1 MYHIYHT
8 EGIILA
14 SVGTGEADRFLHVLT
29 PDFGL
34 IGVVARGSR
43 LTRSKMKYHLTEYR
57 PVVIDIVRGKNAW
70 TLTGISPKGEKMSGV
85 SDTLYA
91 AGFARFIRRLVQ
103 GEEKNG
109 DLFHVVKTFLLE
121 LPTMRGK
128 EEKEQ
133 WYLAGCVA
141 VLDILGYALPE
152 EKLAIRKDMTFSRTH
167 IVYVEQHEEL
177 VRDAIASAL
186 AESHL

>member
-29 PDFGL
+29 SDFGL
-34 IGVVARGSR
+34 LGVVARGSR

-70 TLTGISPKGEKMSGV
+70 TLTGILSKGEKMGST
-85 SDTLYA
+85 SDMLYA

-109 DLFHVVKTFLLE
+109 ELFYIVKTFLEE

-128 EEKEQ
+128 EEKER
-133 WYLAGCVA
+133 WYLAGCMA
-141 VLDILGYALPE
+141 VLDILGYASNYPTLVE
-152 EKLAIRKDMTFSRTH
+152 RANTNFSRTH
-167 IVYVEQHEEL
+167 MIYVERH
-177 VRDAIASAL
+177 VDMVKAAIREAL
-186 AESHL
+186 DESHL